1 VRDSASLESV
11 RSKLTQLHA
20 ALGSAGA
27 AAAVAAGGTSESFA
41 KPPSNVPMPVEGEA
55 TALAG
60 EIVELVSASFK
71 QTEKFSSFAKNS
83 IFFLFFFFFFFFFSL
98 CKVAHRHSS
107 ARIAFG
113 RVDDAR
119 LAHLAAQRETPK
131 QQQQQQYLIYRNQ
144 HM

>member
-83 IFFLFFFFFFFFFSL
+83 IFFLFFFFFFFFFFL
-98 CKVAHRHSS
+98 FAKLRTDIRAHE
-107 ARIAFG
+107 
-113 RVDDAR
+113 
-119 LAHLAAQRETPK
+119 LPLAASMTLASPISLLNVRPPNNNNNNS
-131 QQQQQQYLIYRNQ
+131 I
-144 HM
+144 